1 MYASDT
7 YYNLTESQL
16 RSIERIEETYLRKV
30 LKTTKGCPI
39 VQMYL
44 EMGQWPARFEI
55 QKLRLLFLKSIL
67 QQDENGMVFKFFKL
81 QLEQP
86 TRGDWVSSCKTD
98 LKELGITQSLREIKE
113 MPKNRFKN
121 MLNLKVKENALEYL
135 LGKRGSKGKEMN
147 YPSLEMAD
155 YLLPYNDKMDIEE
168 KQRLFAVKNR
178 MVEIPSNFGK
188 SDSIC
193 ICGTKENM
201 SHIYS
206 CQYLNEKKESQPYG
220 NVQNGKLN
228 EQIEIFRRFEN
239 NMKERNKI
247 KMNLE
252 VEKVGQIRRFNKHPC
267 DPSCDPLNF
276 VQSSIG

>member
-1 MYASDT
+1 
-7 YYNLTESQL
+7 
-16 RSIERIEETYLRKV
+16 
-30 LKTTKGCPI
+30 
-39 VQMYL
+39 
-44 EMGQWPARFEI
+44 
-55 QKLRLLFLKSIL
+55 
-67 QQDENGMVFKFFKL
+67 
-81 QLEQP
+81 
-86 TRGDWVSSCKTD
+86 
-98 LKELGITQSLREIKE
+98 
-113 MPKNRFKN
+113 
-121 MLNLKVKENALEYL
+121 
-135 LGKRGSKGKEMN
+135 MN

-220 NVQNGKLN
+220 NVHNGKLN